1 MSRNRRRRGP
11 PQPGFQPNA
20 QPATPSAYRIDRSK
34 MTAGDV
40 MLFLEGQ
47 QIKEDDT
54 AAVGAYLAKLL
65 PALDRLVV
73 GGIAH
78 VPIDQVMT
86 RVVPEVSK
94 ALSEMGNQKN
104 SPRP

>member
-11 PQPGFQPNA
+11 SQPGFAPNA
-20 QPATPSAYRIDRSK
+20 APSVPNAYRIDRSK

-47 QIKEDDT
+47 QVNEQDPV
-54 AAVGAYLAKLL
+54 AAGNYLAKLL

-78 VPIDQVMT
+78 LPLDVVMTQVMPSIST
-86 RVVPEVSK
+86 
-94 ALSEMGNQKN
+94 ALADMGNPKN
-104 SPRP
+104 